1 MWNDSLLI
9 LNILWFFF
17 QNKIGLF
24 NYRPMLITCLVY
36 SESHM
41 EMIEPQE
48 AGVLMNI

>member
-1 MWNDSLLI
+1 MV
-9 LNILWFFF
+9 FFRI
-17 QNKIGLF
+17 KLIGLF